1 MATCDLPDLDEFA
14 EEEEKE
20 LLEERYLSLDN
31 LPITSKGLFHF
42 VKLESLFFFSDA
54 GLNPG
59 DVTYRTLCNE
69 SATSDIHS
77 WWTHISKK

>member
-31 LPITSKGLFHF
+31 LPVISKGLLFSK
-42 VKLESLFFFSDA
+42 VDNIVFFFRH
-54 GLNPG
+54 GF
-59 DVTYRTLCNE
+59 E
-69 SATSDIHS
+69 SQRFYL
-77 WWTHISKK
+77 